1 MKKKVKKKKYGN
13 WRMRLFSSPIFQ
25 DKKEKKRKEKEKRHL
40 QNKLNILFSER
51 FCVKFVVEGPKYK
64 YTTIYCVIRG
74 YLEPTK
80 CISRN

>member
-1 MKKKVKKKKYGN
+1 METGLCAFF
-13 WRMRLFSSPIFQ
+13 RRLYSRIKNK
-25 DKKEKKRKEKEKRHL
+25 KKEKKKKKGTNRI
-40 QNKLNILFSER
+40 KLNILFSER

-80 CISRN
+80 CISKN